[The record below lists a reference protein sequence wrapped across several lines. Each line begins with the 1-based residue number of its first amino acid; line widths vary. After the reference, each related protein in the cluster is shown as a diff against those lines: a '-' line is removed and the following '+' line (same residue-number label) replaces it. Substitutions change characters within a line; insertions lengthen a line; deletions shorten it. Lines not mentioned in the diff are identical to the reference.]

1 MGNLFLLWSPQVN
14 YPPVIHVSYHS
25 IRMSVFESL
34 QSLCDRPNIPWKAII
49 IGFSAGQFLFESYIS
64 YRQYK
69 ALSSNKLPPVLENEI
84 DQETFEK
91 SEAYSKA
98 KIRFSVVSDVW
109 ALAQKV
115 AFVKWDFMP
124 RLWHMGGSLAAT
136 LLPVKYRAVT
146 TIAQSLWFLLVL
158 SNIST
163 IVELPFSYYQHFV
176 LEEKFGFNK
185 LTIKIWVTDM
195 IKSTLLGVAIG
206 GPVLYGFLK
215 IFDLFETNFLWYV
228 CLFLL
233 AVQLLA
239 MTLVPVYIM
248 PLFNTFTPLED
259 GELKDSIEALAKK
272 VGFPLDQISVIDG
285 SKRSSHSNAYF
296 TGLPFTSKR
305 IVLFDTLVNANSVDE
320 ITAVLA
326 HEIGHWQKNHVLNM
340 VIFSQLHTLAI
351 FSLFS
356 SVYRNASFYET
367 FGFVVDAVA
376 PEATAAATATRVFT
390 QGFPIIIGF
399 MLFNDLLTPLE
410 CGMQFAMSLMSR
422 IQEYQA
428 DAYARGLGYT
438 QNLCRALIDLQI
450 KNLST
455 MNVDPLYSAYHYSHP
470 TLAERLTALDYVS
483 EKKKA

>member
-1 MGNLFLLWSPQVN
+1 MT
-14 YPPVIHVSYHS
+14 
-25 IRMSVFESL
+25 VFDSL
-34 QSLCDRPNIPWKAII
+34 QSICDSPNIPWKTII
-49 IGFSAGQFLFESYIS
+49 VGFSVSQFLFETYVS

-69 ALSSNKLPPVLENEI
+69 ALSSNKLPAVLENEI

-98 KIRFSVVSDVW
+98 KIRFSIVSDLY
-109 ALAQKV
+109 ALAQKI
-115 AFVKWDFMP
+115 AFVKFDLFP
-124 RLWHMGGSLAAT
+124 RLWHLGNKVST
-136 LLPVKYRAVT
+136 ILPIQYRAVS

-163 IVELPFSYYQHFV
+163 IAELPFSYYSHFV

-185 LTIKIWVTDM
+185 TTIKIWITDM

-233 AVQLLA
+233 IVQILA
-239 MTLVPVYIM
+239 MTLIPVYIM

-259 GELKDSIEALAKK
+259 GELKDSIEKLAKK
-272 VGFPLDQISVIDG
+272 VNFPLDKIFVIDG

-305 IVLFDTLVNANSVDE
+305 IVLFDTLVSSNSVDE

-340 VIFSQLHTLAI
+340 VVFSQLHTFAI
-351 FSLFS
+351 FSLFT
-356 SVYRNASFYET
+356 SVYRNLSFYET
-367 FGFVVDAVA
+367 FGFVV
-376 PEATAAATATRVFT
+376 EATEAAIPEVTIPTKVFT
-390 QGFPIIIGF
+390 AGFPIIIGF

-410 CGMQFAMSLMSR
+410 CSMQFAMSLLSR

-428 DAYARGLGYT
+428 DAYAKGLGYT

-470 TLAERLTALDYVS
+470 TLAERLNALGYVS